1 MEDQLLR
8 TTSNKSVD
16 RASGKGNRSGGSIGS
31 SLMNGWRGEVSSRF
45 GLFGNGGETTH
56 VVSCLCK
63 WSFLTNTLPHFEH
76 TDGGETV
83 VVVELHAPTQTVLI
97 CLSILYFFQNT
108 LLHFEH
114 VYFIVAGDASK

>member
-16 RASGKGNRSGGSIGS
+16 RASGNGNRSGGPMGY
-31 SLMNGWRGEVSSRF
+31 SLMNGWRGVVSSLF
-45 GLFGNGGETTH
+45 ALFGNGGETTH

-63 WSFLTNTLPHFEH
+63 ASFLENILPHFEH
-76 TDGGETV
+76 THGGETV
-83 VVVELHAPTQTVLI
+83 VVVELHAVLI
-97 CLSILYFFQNT
+97 CLSIFFFPNT

-114 VYFIVAGDASK
+114 VYFIVASDATK